1 MAIRVITKV
10 SVSKDKTVVTKET
23 ITATKAGAKEKITYS
38 DRLIDTRKQ
47 AIQNIEKA
55 VFYLLLMFMAAY
67 FIKEDAVLAFSGQA
81 ATGHSLIDILQS
93 IVLIICCGAAFK
105 YSLSKR
111 ADTFQSIFTL
121 LFCVSAYVLLIEHGT
136 YFVSDFDQTIWS
148 AIATGILSFT
158 LLQLY
163 RNRLF
168 LSHDFEMYFKTK
180 SYGVACIAIVTIVL
194 LPYFF
199 NDDVFMHS
207 HLNEIPGSFG
217 EMLIEYVQT
226 FGYVFLLIAITELVV
241 KVRQCDTT
249 DEDEDVFK

>member
-1 MAIRVITKV
+1 MATRVITKV

-23 ITATKAGAKEKITYS
+23 ITATKAGAKEKTTYS

-47 AIQNIEKA
+47 AVQNIEKA
-55 VFYLLLMFMAAY
+55 IFYMLLIFMAIY

-81 ATGHSLIDILQS
+81 ASGHSLIDAMQS
-93 IVLIICCGAAFK
+93 IVLIICCLAALR

-111 ADTFQSIFTL
+111 ADSFQSIFAL
-121 LFCVSAYVLLIEHGT
+121 LFCVSAYVLLVEQGT
-136 YFVSDFDQTIWS
+136 YFVSDFDYTIWS
-148 AIATGILSFT
+148 AIATGIISFT

-168 LSHDFEMYFKTK
+168 LAHDFEMYFKTK
-180 SYGVACIAIVTIVL
+180 SYGVACFAILTIVL

-207 HLNEIPGSFG
+207 HLNEMPGSFG

-241 KVRQCDTT
+241 KIKQKDTL
-249 DEDEDVFK
+249 DEDVFR